1 MAHGPWSVWLGEQ
14 LTNIIALSNNKGQ
27 NKKTSIFL
35 YFLSHQNDPQKQ
47 GAAKKIKKTTIDRS
61 TSSKRKTE
69 RWWQLVFFGIQRK
82 SGAWLTWG
90 GVGGLWNLL
99 SPSHPLS
106 PSLTLPHDLPR
117 SVHSILRLFNLH
129 PPSLPLFISHLSLP
143 RSHHIT
149 KQTTQFVKFGP
160 SHSSAS
166 IMSTSGDGVSTPK
179 ASIDRPTTITSMHT
193 LTPSESIKRSL
204 PPVLIDKADVDPP
217 YLDVRRFN
225 PLWHDL
231 HWIQEVF
238 VTHSMFSFTSI

>member
-1 MAHGPWSVWLGEQ
+1 MVRLVRRAIDQYNCVEQQQRSEQKNINLFILSKPPKWSTETRGYEKNKRKRR
-14 LTNIIALSNNKGQ
+14 LTAAQAARGRLKDGGNLSFLEFSANRVPDWPGVELVACETSSRPLALS
-27 NKKTSIFL
+27 
-35 YFLSHQNDPQKQ
+35 
-47 GAAKKIKKTTIDRS
+47 
-61 TSSKRKTE
+61 
-69 RWWQLVFFGIQRK
+69 
-82 SGAWLTWG
+82 
-90 GVGGLWNLL
+90 
-99 SPSHPLS
+99 SHP
-106 PSLTLPHDLPR
+106 LTLPHDLPR

-225 PLWHDL
+225 PLRHDL